1 MTVTLG
7 LALAVTAAPLLS
19 LADVSKDNASPNVQK
34 LLQECNALQ
43 GSGEPDAMDYSNF
56 SYCIGY
62 VGGIGDAMLANGQ
75 IVHPLNPVVSICD
88 EGLISRGAM
97 VQAFISPNPS
107 EKSERY
113 STGRAMMILPA
124 QRVTCSA
131 QSARAFRIS
140 GSKL

>member
-1 MTVTLG
+1 MKRPTNMTVTLG

-97 VQAFISPNPS
+97 VQAFRNWAQKHP
-107 EKSERY
+107 ERW
-113 STGRAMMILPA
+113 SDNDSLGVMAALRETWPCKAN
-124 QRVTCSA
+124 
-131 QSARAFRIS
+131 
-140 GSKL
+140 